1 MAVISTWLHFPC
13 RSFHEVSAFLC
24 IQRIIFTRVMEY
36 YKDID
41 IVIATQCQD
50 KYGDKSKETECYQ
63 KLS

>member
-36 YKDID
+36 NKDID
-41 IVIATQCQD
+41 IEIATQCQY
-50 KYGDKSKETECYQ
+50 KYGDKSKEKECNQ
-63 KLS
+63 EMN